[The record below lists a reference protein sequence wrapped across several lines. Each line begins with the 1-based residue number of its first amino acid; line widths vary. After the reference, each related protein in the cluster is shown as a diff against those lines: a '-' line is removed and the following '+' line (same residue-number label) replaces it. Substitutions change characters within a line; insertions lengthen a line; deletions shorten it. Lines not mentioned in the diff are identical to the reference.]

1 MKCEGRE
8 FETQLQLSVSD
19 IAQKN
24 NVESKKNYNQSSKKS
39 D

>member
-24 NVESKKNYNQSSKKS
+24 NVESEKKL
-39 D
+39 